1 MHVSLASVALLL
13 VPAVD
18 GFTTTTTPTSSSS
31 DVVTRAQFTSAFV
44 AGALSTLFIPQ
55 ANAFDGGVGGLG
67 KTRPQTGVVF
77 RDPEDASSSA
87 TASGDDVTYELLAPD
102 GTPTFL
108 TFSAP
113 WYAPRRVRLS
123 NYISMH

>member
-87 TASGDDVTYELLAPD
+87 TAGDDVTYELLAPD

-113 WYAPRRVRLS
+113 WYVPRRVRLS